1 MWEIGQREDGNS
13 TALCHGNW
21 GCTTL
26 KLMLAEFWRHRAHF
40 KKKNVGCSPAPLANY
55 RPAASSTT
63 TPKKVPSLAFLCICD
78 VLCTVS
84 SYPPWFFLHVAA
96 IMIIFCTTLF
106 FLVSRWRQRNWLKKR
121 LRSKGN
127 TSWYVVL
134 FFHFLLHVA
143 YLFILR
149 LCLHYDLEVA

>member
-1 MWEIGQREDGNS
+1 MFCAQYHHI
-13 TALCHGNW
+13 
-21 GCTTL
+21 
-26 KLMLAEFWRHRAHF
+26 
-40 KKKNVGCSPAPLANY
+40 PL
-55 RPAASSTT
+55 
-63 TPKKVPSLAFLCICD
+63 I
-78 VLCTVS
+78 
-84 SYPPWFFLHVAA
+84 FLHVAA

-134 FFHFLLHVA
+134 FFLLHVA
-143 YLFILR
+143 YLLILR